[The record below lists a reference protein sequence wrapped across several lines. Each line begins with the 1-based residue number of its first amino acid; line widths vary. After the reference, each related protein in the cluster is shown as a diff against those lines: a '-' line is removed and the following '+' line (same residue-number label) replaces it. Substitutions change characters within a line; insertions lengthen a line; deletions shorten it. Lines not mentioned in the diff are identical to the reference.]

1 MPVNMSLASAKAEVS
16 EVHGISD
23 SNNFIQGDPL
33 RPIKLA
39 AGKSDAVIKFIK
51 QSVVDRASFVSD
63 GLEGKVEASISAD
76 GKDWNSLVSVVFPLR
91 IVW

>member
-23 SNNFIQGDPL
+23 SINFIQGDPL
-33 RPIKLA
+33 RPIKIA
-39 AGKSDAVIKFIK
+39 AGKNDAVIKFIK